1 MEVNMIEGFLGFLA
15 GSAFWSL
22 LGKYLMQK
30 DQQIFAEKLE
40 LTKAELEGI
49 KSTLRQYSEGQFD
62 EYRDLWSALC
72 DLKVAADDLW
82 NAATP
87 SKADAFLDKLSET
100 RLSLE
105 KSSLLVEREHY
116 QRLTNL
122 LNQFNEFWHGK
133 QALIDLRLLEDE
145 DQRVLQDRRR
155 QIVEGNGFLV
165 NEYSQT
171 LDELRGYFQAH
182 LRGANTNA

>member
-62 EYRDLWSALC
+62 EYR
-72 DLKVAADDLW
+72 DLW

-145 DQRVLQDRRR
+145 DQRILQDRRR